1 MRYLLAATCFLAMTS
16 ATFAQSC
23 VTSENSTYC
32 NNGVSAQ
39 RYGSSTYWTDGL
51 SSRPSR
57 QRSGTSTYF
66 SNGMTSQQFGKTT
79 YYSNGRTCTR
89 FGNSSHCN

>member
-1 MRYLLAATCFLAMTS
+1 MRFLLAATCFLAMTS
-16 ATFAQSC
+16 AAFAQSC
-23 VTSENSTYC
+23 VTSGNSTYC

-39 RYGSSTYWTDGL
+39 RFGNSTYWSDGL
-51 SSRPSR
+51 SSRPS

-66 SNGMTSQQFGKTT
+66 SNGMTSKQFGKTT

-89 FGNSSHCN
+89 VGNSSHCN